1 MDGQIFC
8 TNKSK
13 FEKSLAKFGS
23 ISIRRQHMLQ
33 AYSIDQN
40 PIIKHGVLA
49 TLQTS
54 QNPYHHNGVGYQ
66 FSTDCG
72 SSTEK
77 NFSYQVKDK
86 VRLEHLQN
94 NPIN

>member
-1 MDGQIFC
+1 MDGQSLC

-13 FEKSLAKFGS
+13 FEKISAKFGS

-40 PIIKHGVLA
+40 PIIKHGFLA

-54 QNPYHHNGVGYQ
+54 QNPYQHNGVGYQ

-72 SSTEK
+72 SSTETL
-77 NFSYQVKDK
+77 F
-86 VRLEHLQN
+86 
-94 NPIN
+94 

>member
-1 MDGQIFC
+1 MDGQSFY

-13 FEKSLAKFGS
+13 FEKILTKFGS

-40 PIIKHGVLA
+40 PIIKHGFLA

-54 QNPYHHNGVGYQ
+54 ENPYQHSGVGYQ
-66 FSTDCG
+66 FCTDCG
-72 SSTEK
+72 LSTETL
-77 NFSYQVKDK
+77 F
-86 VRLEHLQN
+86 
-94 NPIN
+94 